1 MHNYMDRA
9 TSATDTTLDD
19 RKTGAPTRRHG
30 HAGSTQ
36 PRQIA
41 QHARTNAA
49 NAAAAARARCIA
61 ARRGGHLATTH
72 APNATAADQRQ
83 QHSTRQAQASRKH
96 AAKPDSASR
105 KQHRPGQ
112 QGLHCRAA
120 SQAPSSTNGTH
131 DHRRAI
137 RAACSAPGSL
147 SRATGHRIGS
157 GSLHCQAAPQVAF
170 PCATAAVPSS
180 PSARRSATHARGP
193 RQDPHGARRHR
204 TTAAAAANVAY
215 LEGRRPIVRTQQHH
229 HEM

>member
-1 MHNYMDRA
+1 MPAAQRGP
-9 TSATDTTLDD
+9 
-19 RKTGAPTRRHG
+19 RQRHG
-30 HAGSTQ
+30 GGQ
-36 PRQIA
+36 
-41 QHARTNAA
+41 AR
-49 NAAAAARARCIA
+49 
-61 ARRGGHLATTH
+61 
-72 APNATAADQRQ
+72 
-83 QHSTRQAQASRKH
+83 ASRKH

-215 LEGRRPIVRTQQHH
+215 LEGRRPIVRTRTQQHN
-229 HEM
+229 HEKCRSNTRKGGACGHSGFTSKVGACGGGGRRVCPWFAAPETGRGVQGSFFQRNRTKTG